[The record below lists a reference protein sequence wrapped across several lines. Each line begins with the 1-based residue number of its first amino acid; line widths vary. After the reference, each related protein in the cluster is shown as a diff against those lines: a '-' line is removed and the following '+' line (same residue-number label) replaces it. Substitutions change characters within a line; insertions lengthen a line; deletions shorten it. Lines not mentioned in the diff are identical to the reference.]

1 MLGPAGGRKGH
12 NVNTVEKICALL
24 EKKKQ
29 LFLEYEQATKTLLE
43 CDADAAEHYIT
54 QRSELATKVDEVTEE
69 IGRIC
74 DKEEYS
80 ELLMN
85 IAAGQTN
92 FEDVPTEYKGIFTQA
107 QEVRGI
113 AYRISTEEPQVLQ
126 RLGSLRT
133 EAEVKIRENQHLP
146 KIKKYLTDLNQQPG
160 TGAIT
165 DGKA

>member
-1 MLGPAGGRKGH
+1 MVK
-12 NVNTVEKICALL
+12 EICKLL

-29 LFLEYEQATKTLLE
+29 LFLEYEKATKTLLE

-74 DKEEYS
+74 DKEDYS
-80 ELLMN
+80 QLLMK
-85 IAAGQTN
+85 IAAGQSN
-92 FEDVPTEYKGIFTQA
+92 YEDVPSEYREIFAQA
-107 QEVRGI
+107 QEVQGI
-113 AYRISTEEPQVLQ
+113 VYRISTTEPQVMQ
-126 RLGSLRT
+126 RLENLRG

-160 TGAIT
+160 TGAIK